1 MFVPFRCVI
10 FTALDGGAVLVVLKS
25 RTCFVWVR
33 SGSLVLCRRKAFLFL
48 YVQHTIPLV
57 LVRRVFCTYYVKRS
71 RKSKRLYCKWVRR
84 FAWCSQKAVCVCFA
98 HREILIG
105 AYWAMFK
112 KWKACDWQQS
122 DLSAGMVAAVFLVWL
137 AQKIGFRFPTKIQ
150 LEYGSQWFEIKG
162 SSNIINLVR
171 SFLYIFTFSFTIF
184 FKQKGTAG
192 REHQG
197 IIRIEDWT
205 RDCGL
210 PAQVT

>member
-1 MFVPFRCVI
+1 MHDALRRRCAC
-10 FTALDGGAVLVVLKS
+10 AL
-25 RTCFVWVR
+25 RTVKFLLELIGLCLR
-33 SGSLVLCRRKAFLFL
+33 SGKHVIDTRAISL
-48 YVQHTIPLV
+48 
-57 LVRRVFCTYYVKRS
+57 
-71 RKSKRLYCKWVRR
+71 
-84 FAWCSQKAVCVCFA
+84 
-98 HREILIG
+98 
-105 AYWAMFK
+105 
-112 KWKACDWQQS
+112 
-122 DLSAGMVAAVFLVWL
+122 LVWRQL
-137 AQKIGFRFPTKIQ
+137 HIWFDRLKEIGFRFPTKIQ

-210 PAQVT
+210 PVQVT